1 MQLFHANL
9 TFFPPSVLMNI
20 NMNAR
25 EYSKKI
31 GIINP
36 MKTLEEDL
44 NLSNWDIFKFQNIIK
59 YIIVSV
65 NLLILNYGI

>member
-1 MQLFHANL
+1 
-9 TFFPPSVLMNI
+9 MNI

-36 MKTLEEDL
+36 MKTLEEAL

>member
-1 MQLFHANL
+1 
-9 TFFPPSVLMNI
+9 MNI